1 MLRAALDISCQSH
14 TTNEELN
21 GKMSKI
27 TQSIRQQ
34 RMRFVG
40 HSFRSEEELSGDVL
54 LWQPKYGME
63 MNGGDFF

>member
-1 MLRAALDISCQSH
+1 
-14 TTNEELN
+14 
-21 GKMSKI
+21 MSKI

-34 RMRFVG
+34 KMRFVG